1 MKYIEDLNVL
11 TDFDK
16 IKDYLYMECRPI
28 DYPVIKEKNLV
39 FTQCGDI
46 AITYNVCL
54 ELKDSFLRGVRI
66 TNELLDKYG
75 MSVEELH
82 QYVAQTASAIL
93 EPVCESVDHPAF
105 ADILFHVT
113 NSSNVSGASVMF
125 YYDFLPDLSEKLG
138 KNLFV
143 VPLSV
148 NDFMV
153 CADDGIID
161 PSDLEC
167 SLLLSNDNRD
177 QDDFLSDSIYYYDY
191 MDHSLFQMEIG
202 GEEPVSHLN

>member
-1 MKYIEDLNVL
+1 MEYIKDLSAL
-11 TDFDK
+11 TDLEK
-16 IKDYLYMECRPI
+16 IKDYIYMECHPI
-28 DYPVIKEKNLV
+28 DDPIIIEKNLP
-39 FTQCGDI
+39 FIQCGDI
-46 AITYNVCL
+46 AITYNICL
-54 ELKDSFLRGVRI
+54 EAEENLLKSVYITKEMLR
-66 TNELLDKYG
+66 KYG
-75 MSVEELH
+75 ITIDELH

-93 EPVCESVDHPAF
+93 EPVCEPVDNPAF

-153 CADDGIID
+153 CADDGIVD
-161 PSDLEC
+161 PSDLEY
-167 SLLLSNDNRD
+167 SLQHCNDIRGSEY
-177 QDDFLSDSIYYYDY
+177 FLGDNIYYYDY
-191 MDHSLFQMEIG
+191 DKHCLAQIVCES
-202 GEEPVSHLN
+202 EENISFLN

>member
-66 TNELLDKYG
+66 TNELLEKYG
-75 MSVEELH
+75 MTVEELH
-82 QYVAQTASAIL
+82 QYVAHTASAIL
-93 EPVCESVDHPAF
+93 EPVCEPVDHPAF

-143 VPLSV
+143 IPLSV

-153 CADDGIID
+153 CADDGIFD

-167 SLLLSNDNRD
+167 SLLRSNDNRD

-191 MDHSLFQMEIG
+191 LDHSLSQIELD
-202 GEEPVSHLN
+202 GEENIPHLN

>member
-16 IKDYLYMECRPI
+16 IKDYLYLECRPI
-28 DYPVIKEKNLV
+28 DYPVIKEKNLA
-39 FTQCGDI
+39 FIQCGDI
-46 AITYNVCL
+46 AITYNICL
-54 ELKDSFLRGVRI
+54 ELKDGFLRGVRI

-75 MSVEELH
+75 MTVEELH

-93 EPVCESVDHPAF
+93 EPVCEPVDHPAF

-113 NSSNVSGASVMF
+113 NISNVSGASVMF

-167 SLLLSNDNRD
+167 SLLRSNDKRD

-191 MDHSLFQMEIG
+191 LDHSLFQMKIG